1 MTQQA
6 ASDPNSFLSGYHW
19 ADLKKQLEAAG
30 LGLSDLHDAAQK
42 LGITWDDNHLAESFT
57 ALARAL
63 RELDLKKALGTFQ
76 GQMGLLQ
83 HEFSIFNVTDPVQK
97 LEKFRQLLL
106 SFTSLPGGLQ
116 QQLAGLDLTT
126 AAGQTQLQQI
136 LEQLFSAFASGR
148 ISIAQLQGAQGG
160 LSASDFQ
167 DLLDQ
172 MAQLLQQAQ
181 GASGNVGGLQV
192 FSGISELQA
201 NRLLSG
207 DDTKIALLSK
217 LVEINAAGFR
227 GLGVDIPSPGDLAP
241 LARPGGAAST
251 TVTFQPGSIEI
262 GPIDLAGVSD
272 PKAAGQAL
280 GDAFVREIDRRLYA
294 KRVSAS
300 RVQGRVS

>member
-1 MTQQA
+1 MAGGHSRAFPASSARSAACSARVEKDKERDRLLAENNQRLTDLRNELGRQLQFLTGISGDQFSALLKVTQQA
-6 ASDPNSFLSGYHW
+6 AADPNSFLSGYHW

-42 LGITWDDNHLAESFT
+42 LGITWDDGHLAESFT

-116 QQLAGLDLTT
+116 QQLSGLDLTT

-172 MAQLLQQAQ
+172 MAQLLQHAQ

-217 LVEINAAGFR
+217 L
-227 GLGVDIPSPGDLAP
+227 
-241 LARPGGAAST
+241 
-251 TVTFQPGSIEI
+251 
-262 GPIDLAGVSD
+262 
-272 PKAAGQAL
+272 
-280 GDAFVREIDRRLYA
+280 
-294 KRVSAS
+294 
-300 RVQGRVS
+300 